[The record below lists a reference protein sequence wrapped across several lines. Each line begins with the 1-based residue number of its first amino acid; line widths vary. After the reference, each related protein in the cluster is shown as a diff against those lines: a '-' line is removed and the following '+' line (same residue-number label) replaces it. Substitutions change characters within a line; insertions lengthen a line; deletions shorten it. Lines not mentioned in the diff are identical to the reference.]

1 MFCGHCGYNN
11 PNTSKFCLKCGSEL
25 AKYMPGGASAAAAA
39 TLRTPAQQQRL
50 AQAPGVLAA
59 PVAQPGMGVQRP
71 GAAPMPQTA
80 RPGVAPMPQSQMP
93 QAGRPVAGA
102 APQQPAQRPSR
113 ATHNRPSS
121 IPDAGPAVRPGSNHA
136 AAPAVAPAAGNGNVV
151 IPRGPVTGNNQPAA
165 GYNQPAGVYTQP
177 NAVYNRPST
186 GVTVLDDLMSA
197 PVHPSSSELP
207 RIASDVPRSAY
218 GPRVTLVR
226 ERGTRYEIT
235 EFPATVG
242 KGSAANV
249 RIEGNT
255 AISRVHLLVRYTGQC
270 FAVEDK
276 NSTNGT
282 CINGNR
288 LEPGELVKLKS
299 GDKIKMGNEVFTVE
313 VS

>member
-25 AKYMPGGASAAAAA
+25 AKYMPGGAAAAA
-39 TLRTPAQQQRL
+39 TLRTPAQQQRPV
-50 AQAPGVLAA
+50 QAPG
-59 PVAQPGMGVQRP
+59 AQTGMGAQ
-71 GAAPMPQTA
+71 
-80 RPGVAPMPQSQMP
+80 RPGVAPMAQPQMS
-93 QAGRPVAGA
+93 QAGRPVAGM
-102 APQQPAQRPSR
+102 APQQPVQRPAR
-113 ATHNRPSS
+113 ASHNRPSN
-121 IPDAGPAVRPGSNHA
+121 IPDAGPAVRPGSHPA
-136 AAPAVAPAAGNGNVV
+136 AAPTATPAGANGNVV
-151 IPRGPVTGNNQPAA
+151 IPRGPVAGTNQPAA
-165 GYNQPAGVYTQP
+165 GYNQP
-177 NAVYNRPST
+177 NAVYNRPSA
-186 GVTVLDDLMSA
+186 GVTVLDDLMASSD
-197 PVHPSSSELP
+197 HPSSSELP

-218 GPRVTLVR
+218 GPRIALIR
-226 ERGTRYEIT
+226 ERGTRYDIT

-288 LEPGELVKLKS
+288 LEPGELVKLKN
-299 GDKIKMGNEVFTVE
+299 GDKLKMGNEVFTVE
-313 VS
+313 IR

>member
-39 TLRTPAQQQRL
+39 TLRTPAQQQRPV
-50 AQAPGVLAA
+50 QAPGV
-59 PVAQPGMGVQRP
+59 QTGMGAQRP
-71 GAAPMPQTA
+71 AAAPMPQTA
-80 RPGVAPMPQSQMP
+80 RPGVAPMAQPQMP
-93 QAGRPVAGA
+93 QAGRPVAGM
-102 APQQPAQRPSR
+102 APQQPVQRPARTS
-113 ATHNRPSS
+113 HNRPSN
-121 IPDAGPAVRPGSNHA
+121 IPDAGPAVRPGSHPA
-136 AAPAVAPAAGNGNVV
+136 AAPTATPAGANGNVV
-151 IPRGPVTGNNQPAA
+151 IPRGPVAGNNQPAA
-165 GYNQPAGVYTQP
+165 GYNQP

-186 GVTVLDDLMSA
+186 GVTVLDDLMASSD
-197 PVHPSSSELP
+197 HPSSSELP

-218 GPRVTLVR
+218 GPRMALIR
-226 ERGTRYEIT
+226 ERGTRYDIT

-288 LEPGELVKLKS
+288 LEPGELVKLKN
-299 GDKIKMGNEVFTVE
+299 GDKLKMGNEVFTVE
-313 VS
+313 IR

>member
-25 AKYMPGGASAAAAA
+25 AKYMPGGAAAAAAA
-39 TLRTPAQQQRL
+39 TLRAPAQQQRPV
-50 AQAPGVLAA
+50 QAPG
-59 PVAQPGMGVQRP
+59 AQAGMGTQRS
-71 GAAPMPQTA
+71 GAAPMPQA
-80 RPGVAPMPQSQMP
+80 GRPGVAPMAQPQTP
-93 QAGRPVAGA
+93 QAGRPAAGA
-102 APQQPAQRPSR
+102 YPQQPVQRPARTS
-113 ATHNRPSS
+113 HNRPSN
-121 IPDAGPAVRPGSNHA
+121 IPDAGPAVRPGSHPA
-136 AAPAVAPAAGNGNVV
+136 AAPAAAPAGANGGVV
-151 IPRGPVTGNNQPAA
+151 IPRGPVAGNNQPAA
-165 GYNQPAGVYTQP
+165 GYNQP

-186 GVTVLDDLMSA
+186 GVTVLDDLMASSD
-197 PVHPSSSELP
+197 HPSSSELP

-218 GPRVTLVR
+218 GPRMALIR
-226 ERGTRYEIT
+226 ERGTRYDIT

-288 LEPGELVKLKS
+288 LEPGELVKLKN
-299 GDKIKMGNEVFTVE
+299 GDKVKMGNEVFTVE
-313 VS
+313 IR

>member
-39 TLRTPAQQQRL
+39 TLRTPAQQQRPVQAL
-50 AQAPGVLAA
+50 GAQT
-59 PVAQPGMGVQRP
+59 GMGTQRP
-71 GAAPMPQTA
+71 AAAPMPQTA
-80 RPGVAPMPQSQMP
+80 RPGVAPMAQPQMP
-93 QAGRPVAGA
+93 QAGRPAAGM
-102 APQQPAQRPSR
+102 APQQPVQRPARTS
-113 ATHNRPSS
+113 HNRPSN
-121 IPDAGPAVRPGSNHA
+121 IPDAGPAVRPGSHPA
-136 AAPAVAPAAGNGNVV
+136 AAPAGANANVV
-151 IPRGPVTGNNQPAA
+151 IPRGPAAGSNQPAA
-165 GYNQPAGVYTQP
+165 GYNQP

-186 GVTVLDDLMSA
+186 GVTVLDDLMASSD
-197 PVHPSSSELP
+197 HPSSSELP

-218 GPRVTLVR
+218 GPRMALIR
-226 ERGTRYEIT
+226 ERGTRYDIT

-288 LEPGELVKLKS
+288 LEPGELVKLKN
-299 GDKIKMGNEVFTVE
+299 GDKLKMGNEVFTVE
-313 VS
+313 IR

>member
-39 TLRTPAQQQRL
+39 TLRTPAQQQRPV
-50 AQAPGVLAA
+50 QAPGARTRTG
-59 PVAQPGMGVQRP
+59 AQPP
-71 GAAPMPQTA
+71 AAAPMPQTA
-80 RPGVAPMPQSQMP
+80 RPGVAPMAQPQMP
-93 QAGRPVAGA
+93 QAGHPAAGM
-102 APQQPAQRPSR
+102 APQQPVQRPARTS
-113 ATHNRPSS
+113 HNRPSN
-121 IPDAGPAVRPGSNHA
+121 IPDAGPAVRPGSHPA
-136 AAPAVAPAAGNGNVV
+136 AAPAGANANVV
-151 IPRGPVTGNNQPAA
+151 IPRGPAAGSNQPAA
-165 GYNQPAGVYTQP
+165 GYNQP
-177 NAVYNRPST
+177 NAIYNRPST
-186 GVTVLDDLMSA
+186 GVTVLDDLMASSD
-197 PVHPSSSELP
+197 HPSSSELP

-218 GPRVTLVR
+218 GPRMALIR
-226 ERGTRYEIT
+226 ERGTRYDIT

-288 LEPGELVKLKS
+288 LEPGELVKLKN
-299 GDKIKMGNEVFTVE
+299 GDKLKMGNEVFTVE
-313 VS
+313 IR

>member
-39 TLRTPAQQQRL
+39 TLRTPAQQQCPV
-50 AQAPGVLAA
+50 QAPGV
-59 PVAQPGMGVQRP
+59 QTGMGAQRP
-71 GAAPMPQTA
+71 AAAPMPQTA
-80 RPGVAPMPQSQMP
+80 RPGVAPMAQSQMP
-93 QAGRPVAGA
+93 QAGRPAAGM
-102 APQQPAQRPSR
+102 APQQPVQRPARTS
-113 ATHNRPSS
+113 HNRPSN
-121 IPDAGPAVRPGSNHA
+121 IPDAGPAVRPGSHPA
-136 AAPAVAPAAGNGNVV
+136 AAPTAAPAGANGNVV
-151 IPRGPVTGNNQPAA
+151 IPRGPAAGANQPAA
-165 GYNQPAGVYTQP
+165 GYNQP

-186 GVTVLDDLMSA
+186 GVTVLDDLMASSD
-197 PVHPSSSELP
+197 HPSSSELP

-218 GPRVTLVR
+218 GPRMALIR
-226 ERGTRYEIT
+226 ERGTRYDIT

-288 LEPGELVKLKS
+288 LEPGELVKLKN
-299 GDKIKMGNEVFTVE
+299 GDKLKMGNEVFTVE
-313 VS
+313 IR

>member
-1 MFCGHCGYNN
+1 
-11 PNTSKFCLKCGSEL
+11 
-25 AKYMPGGASAAAAA
+25 
-39 TLRTPAQQQRL
+39 
-50 AQAPGVLAA
+50 
-59 PVAQPGMGVQRP
+59 
-71 GAAPMPQTA
+71 
-80 RPGVAPMPQSQMP
+80 MP
-93 QAGRPVAGA
+93 QAGRPAAGA
-102 APQQPAQRPSR
+102 YPQQPAQRPAR
-113 ATHNRPSS
+113 ASHNRPSN
-121 IPDAGPAVRPGSNHA
+121 IPDAGPAVRPGSHPVA
-136 AAPAVAPAAGNGNVV
+136 APSAAPAGADNNVV
-151 IPRGPVTGNNQPAA
+151 IPRGPVA
-165 GYNQPAGVYTQP
+165 GTNQPAGAYSQP

-186 GVTVLDDLMSA
+186 GVTVLDELMASSD
-197 PVHPSSSELP
+197 HPSSSELP

-218 GPRVTLVR
+218 GPRMTLVR

-288 LEPGELVKLKS
+288 LEPGELVKLKN
-299 GDKIKMGNEVFTVE
+299 GDKVKMGNEVFTVE
-313 VS
+313 IR

>member
-25 AKYMPGGASAAAAA
+25 AKYMPGGTAAAA
-39 TLRTPAQQQRL
+39 TLRTPAQQQRPVQTPG
-50 AQAPGVLAA
+50 AQAS
-59 PVAQPGMGVQRP
+59 MGAQRP
-71 GAAPMPQTA
+71 GAA
-80 RPGVAPMPQSQMP
+80 QMP
-93 QAGRPVAGA
+93 QAGRPVAGM
-102 APQQPAQRPSR
+102 APQQPVQRPAR
-113 ATHNRPSS
+113 ASHNRPSN
-121 IPDAGPAVRPGSNHA
+121 IPDAGPAVRPGSHPA
-136 AAPAVAPAAGNGNVV
+136 AAPTAAPAGVNGNVV
-151 IPRGPVTGNNQPAA
+151 IPRGPVAGNNQPAA
-165 GYNQPAGVYTQP
+165 GYNQP
-177 NAVYNRPST
+177 NAVYNRPSA
-186 GVTVLDDLMSA
+186 GVTVLDDLMASSD
-197 PVHPSSSELP
+197 HPSSSELP

-218 GPRVTLVR
+218 GPRIALIR
-226 ERGTRYEIT
+226 ERGTRYDIT

-288 LEPGELVKLKS
+288 LEPGELVKLKN
-299 GDKIKMGNEVFTVE
+299 GDKLKMGNEVFTVE
-313 VS
+313 IR

>member
-1 MFCGHCGYNN
+1 M
-11 PNTSKFCLKCGSEL
+11 
-25 AKYMPGGASAAAAA
+25 
-39 TLRTPAQQQRL
+39 
-50 AQAPGVLAA
+50 
-59 PVAQPGMGVQRP
+59 RP
-71 GAAPMPQTA
+71 G
-80 RPGVAPMPQSQMP
+80 
-93 QAGRPVAGA
+93 
-102 APQQPAQRPSR
+102 
-113 ATHNRPSS
+113 THP
-121 IPDAGPAVRPGSNHA
+121 A
-136 AAPAVAPAAGNGNVV
+136 AAPSAAPAGANGNVV
-151 IPRGPVTGNNQPAA
+151 IPRGPVA
-165 GYNQPAGVYTQP
+165 GANQPAGAYNQP

-186 GVTVLDDLMSA
+186 GVTVLDELMASSD
-197 PVHPSSSELP
+197 HPSSSELP

-218 GPRVTLVR
+218 GPRMTLVR

-288 LEPGELVKLKS
+288 LEPGELVKLKN
-299 GDKIKMGNEVFTVE
+299 GDTVKMGNEVLTVE
-313 VS
+313 IR

>member
-25 AKYMPGGASAAAAA
+25 AKYMPGGAAAAA
-39 TLRTPAQQQRL
+39 TLRTPAQQQRPV
-50 AQAPGVLAA
+50 QAPG
-59 PVAQPGMGVQRP
+59 AQAGMGAQRP
-71 GAAPMPQTA
+71 GAAPMPQ
-80 RPGVAPMPQSQMP
+80 
-93 QAGRPVAGA
+93 AGRPAAGA
-102 APQQPAQRPSR
+102 YPQQPVQRPARTS
-113 ATHNRPSS
+113 HNRPSN
-121 IPDAGPAVRPGSNHA
+121 IPDAGPAVRPGSHPA
-136 AAPAVAPAAGNGNVV
+136 TAPTAAPAGANGNVV
-151 IPRGPVTGNNQPAA
+151 IPRGPVAGANQPAA
-165 GYNQPAGVYTQP
+165 GYNQP

-186 GVTVLDDLMSA
+186 GVTVLDDLMASSD
-197 PVHPSSSELP
+197 HPSSSELP

-218 GPRVTLVR
+218 GPRMALIR
-226 ERGTRYEIT
+226 ERGTRYDIT

-288 LEPGELVKLKS
+288 LEPGELVKLKN
-299 GDKIKMGNEVFTVE
+299 GDKLKMGNEVFTVE
-313 VS
+313 IR

>member
-39 TLRTPAQQQRL
+39 TLRTPAQQQRP
-50 AQAPGVLAA
+50 A
-59 PVAQPGMGVQRP
+59 
-71 GAAPMPQTA
+71 AAPMQQTA
-80 RPGVAPMPQSQMP
+80 RPGVAPMSQPQMP
-93 QAGRPVAGA
+93 QAGRPAAGM
-102 APQQPAQRPSR
+102 APQQPVQRPARTS
-113 ATHNRPSS
+113 HNRPFN
-121 IPDAGPAVRPGSNHA
+121 IPDAGPAVRPGSHPA
-136 AAPAVAPAAGNGNVV
+136 APTAAPAGANGNVV
-151 IPRGPVTGNNQPAA
+151 IPRGPAAGANQPAA
-165 GYNQPAGVYTQP
+165 GYSQP

-186 GVTVLDDLMSA
+186 GVTVLDDLMASSD
-197 PVHPSSSELP
+197 HPSSSELP

-218 GPRVTLVR
+218 GPRMALIR
-226 ERGTRYEIT
+226 ERGTRYDIT

-288 LEPGELVKLKS
+288 LEPGELVKLKN
-299 GDKIKMGNEVFTVE
+299 GDKLKMGNEVFTVE
-313 VS
+313 IH

>member
-39 TLRTPAQQQRL
+39 TLRTPAQQQRP
-50 AQAPGVLAA
+50 AQAAGAPAA

-71 GAAPMPQTA
+71 SAAPMPQAA
-80 RPGVAPMPQSQMP
+80 RPGMAPMGQPAMP
-93 QAGRPVAGA
+93 QTGRPVASA
-102 APQQPAQRPSR
+102 YPQQPAQRPVR
-113 ATHNRPSS
+113 ASHNRPSN
-121 IPDAGPAVRPGSNHA
+121 IPDAGPAVRPGSHPVA
-136 AAPAVAPAAGNGNVV
+136 APSAAPAGADNNVV
-151 IPRGPVTGNNQPAA
+151 IPRGPVA
-165 GYNQPAGVYTQP
+165 GTNQPAGAYSQP

-186 GVTVLDDLMSA
+186 GVTVLDELMASSD
-197 PVHPSSSELP
+197 HPSSSELP

-218 GPRVTLVR
+218 GPRMTLVR

-288 LEPGELVKLKS
+288 LEPGELVKLKN
-299 GDKIKMGNEVFTVE
+299 GDKVKMGNEVFTVE
-313 VS
+313 IR

>member
-39 TLRTPAQQQRL
+39 TLRTPAQQQRP
-50 AQAPGVLAA
+50 AQAPG
-59 PVAQPGMGVQRP
+59 AQTGMGAQRP
-71 GAAPMPQTA
+71 AAAPMPQTA
-80 RPGVAPMPQSQMP
+80 RPGVVPMAQPQMP
-93 QAGRPVAGA
+93 QAGRPAAGM
-102 APQQPAQRPSR
+102 APQQPVQRPARTS
-113 ATHNRPSS
+113 HNRPSN
-121 IPDAGPAVRPGSNHA
+121 IPDAGPAVRPGSHPA
-136 AAPAVAPAAGNGNVV
+136 APTAAPAGANGNVV
-151 IPRGPVTGNNQPAA
+151 IPRGPAAGANQPAV
-165 GYNQPAGVYTQP
+165 GYNQPH
-177 NAVYNRPST
+177 AVYNRPST
-186 GVTVLDDLMSA
+186 GVTVLDDLMASSD
-197 PVHPSSSELP
+197 HPLSSELP

-218 GPRVTLVR
+218 GPRMALIR
-226 ERGTRYEIT
+226 ERGTRYDIT

-288 LEPGELVKLKS
+288 LEPGELVKLKN
-299 GDKIKMGNEVFTVE
+299 GDKLKMGNEVFTVE
-313 VS
+313 IR

>member
-25 AKYMPGGASAAAAA
+25 AKYMPGGAAAAA
-39 TLRTPAQQQRL
+39 TLRTPAQQQRPV
-50 AQAPGVLAA
+50 QAPGAQAGMGAQRPAAA
-59 PVAQPGMGVQRP
+59 P
-71 GAAPMPQTA
+71 
-80 RPGVAPMPQSQMP
+80 MP
-93 QAGRPVAGA
+93 QAGRPAAGA
-102 APQQPAQRPSR
+102 YPQQPVQRPARTS
-113 ATHNRPSS
+113 HNRPSN
-121 IPDAGPAVRPGSNHA
+121 IPDAGPAVRPGSHPA
-136 AAPAVAPAAGNGNVV
+136 AAPTAAPAGANGNVV
-151 IPRGPVTGNNQPAA
+151 IPRGPVAGANQPAA
-165 GYNQPAGVYTQP
+165 GYNQP

-186 GVTVLDDLMSA
+186 GVTVLDDLMASSD
-197 PVHPSSSELP
+197 HPSSSELP

-218 GPRVTLVR
+218 GPRMALIR
-226 ERGTRYEIT
+226 ERGTRYDIT

-288 LEPGELVKLKS
+288 LEPGELVKLKN
-299 GDKIKMGNEVFTVE
+299 GDKLKMGNEVFTVE
-313 VS
+313 IR

>member
-39 TLRTPAQQQRL
+39 TLRTPAQQQRP
-50 AQAPGVLAA
+50 AQAAGAPTA
-59 PVAQPGMGVQRP
+59 PVAQPGMGAQRP
-71 GAAPMPQTA
+71 GAAAMPQAA
-80 RPGVAPMPQSQMP
+80 RPGMAPMGQPAMP
-93 QAGRPVAGA
+93 QAGRPVADA
-102 APQQPAQRPSR
+102 CPQQPAQRPAR
-113 ATHNRPSS
+113 ASHNRPSN
-121 IPDAGPAVRPGSNHA
+121 IPDAGPAVRPGSRPVA
-136 AAPAVAPAAGNGNVV
+136 APSAAPAGANGNVM
-151 IPRGPVTGNNQPAA
+151 IPRGPVA
-165 GYNQPAGVYTQP
+165 GTNQPAGAYSQP

-186 GVTVLDDLMSA
+186 GVTVLDELMASSD
-197 PVHPSSSELP
+197 HPSSSELP

-218 GPRVTLVR
+218 GPRMTLVR

-288 LEPGELVKLKS
+288 LEPGELVKLKN
-299 GDKIKMGNEVFTVE
+299 GDKVKMGNEVFTVE
-313 VS
+313 IR

>member
-39 TLRTPAQQQRL
+39 TLRTPAQQQRP
-50 AQAPGVLAA
+50 AQA
-59 PVAQPGMGVQRP
+59 GMGAQRP
-71 GAAPMPQTA
+71 GAAAMPQAARPGMAPMGQPAMPQT
-80 RPGVAPMPQSQMP
+80 
-93 QAGRPVAGA
+93 GRPVASA
-102 APQQPAQRPSR
+102 YPQQPAQRPVR
-113 ATHNRPSS
+113 ASHNRPSN
-121 IPDAGPAVRPGSNHA
+121 IPDAGPAVRPGSHPV
-136 AAPAVAPAAGNGNVV
+136 AAPSSAPAGANNVV
-151 IPRGPVTGNNQPAA
+151 IPCGPVA
-165 GYNQPAGVYTQP
+165 GTNQPAGAYSQP

-186 GVTVLDDLMSA
+186 GVTVLDELMASSD
-197 PVHPSSSELP
+197 HPSSSELP

-218 GPRVTLVR
+218 GPRMALVR

-288 LEPGELVKLKS
+288 LEPGELVKLKN
-299 GDKIKMGNEVFTVE
+299 GDKVKMGNEVFTVE
-313 VS
+313 IR

>member
-25 AKYMPGGASAAAAA
+25 AKYMPGGAAAAA
-39 TLRTPAQQQRL
+39 TLRTPAQQQRPVQTPG
-50 AQAPGVLAA
+50 AQAS
-59 PVAQPGMGVQRP
+59 MGAQRP
-71 GAAPMPQTA
+71 GAAPMPQ
-80 RPGVAPMPQSQMP
+80 PQMP
-93 QAGRPVAGA
+93 QAGRPVAGM
-102 APQQPAQRPSR
+102 APQQPVQRPAR
-113 ATHNRPSS
+113 ASHNRPSN
-121 IPDAGPAVRPGSNHA
+121 IPDAGPAVRPGSHPA
-136 AAPAVAPAAGNGNVV
+136 AAPTAAPAGVNGNVV
-151 IPRGPVTGNNQPAA
+151 IPRGPVAGNNQPAA
-165 GYNQPAGVYTQP
+165 GYNQP
-177 NAVYNRPST
+177 NAVYNRPSA
-186 GVTVLDDLMSA
+186 GVTVLDDLMASSD
-197 PVHPSSSELP
+197 HPSSSELP

-218 GPRVTLVR
+218 GPRIALIR
-226 ERGTRYEIT
+226 ERGTRYDIT

-288 LEPGELVKLKS
+288 LEPGELVKLKN
-299 GDKIKMGNEVFTVE
+299 GDKLKMGNEVFTVE
-313 VS
+313 IR

>member
-39 TLRTPAQQQRL
+39 TLRTPAQQQRP
-50 AQAPGVLAA
+50 A
-59 PVAQPGMGVQRP
+59 
-71 GAAPMPQTA
+71 AAPMPQTA
-80 RPGVAPMPQSQMP
+80 RPGVAPMARPQMP
-93 QAGRPVAGA
+93 QAGRPAAGM
-102 APQQPAQRPSR
+102 APQQPVQRPARTS
-113 ATHNRPSS
+113 HNRPSN
-121 IPDAGPAVRPGSNHA
+121 IPDAGPAVRPGSH
-136 AAPAVAPAAGNGNVV
+136 PAVAPTAAPAGANGNVV
-151 IPRGPVTGNNQPAA
+151 IPRGPAAGANQPAA
-165 GYNQPAGVYTQP
+165 GYNQP

-186 GVTVLDDLMSA
+186 GVTVLDDLMASSD
-197 PVHPSSSELP
+197 HPSSSELP

-218 GPRVTLVR
+218 GPRMALIR
-226 ERGTRYEIT
+226 ERGTRYDIT

-288 LEPGELVKLKS
+288 LEPGELVKLKN
-299 GDKIKMGNEVFTVE
+299 GDKLKMGNEVFTVE
-313 VS
+313 IR

>member
-25 AKYMPGGASAAAAA
+25 AKYMPGGASAAAA
-39 TLRTPAQQQRL
+39 TLRTPVQQQRPV
-50 AQAPGVLAA
+50 QAPG
-59 PVAQPGMGVQRP
+59 AQTGMGAQRP
-71 GAAPMPQTA
+71 AAAPMPQTA
-80 RPGVAPMPQSQMP
+80 RPGVAPMAQPQMP
-93 QAGRPVAGA
+93 QAGRPAAGM
-102 APQQPAQRPSR
+102 APQQPVQRPARTS
-113 ATHNRPSS
+113 HNRPSN
-121 IPDAGPAVRPGSNHA
+121 IPDAGPAVRPGSHPA
-136 AAPAVAPAAGNGNVV
+136 ATPTAAPAGANGNVV
-151 IPRGPVTGNNQPAA
+151 IPRGPAAGASQPAA
-165 GYNQPAGVYTQP
+165 GYNQP

-186 GVTVLDDLMSA
+186 GVTVLDDLMASSD
-197 PVHPSSSELP
+197 HPSSSELP

-218 GPRVTLVR
+218 GPRMALIR
-226 ERGTRYEIT
+226 ERGTRYDIT

-288 LEPGELVKLKS
+288 LEPGELVKLKN
-299 GDKIKMGNEVFTVE
+299 GDKLKMGNEVFTVE
-313 VS
+313 IR

>member
-39 TLRTPAQQQRL
+39 TLRTPAQQQRP
-50 AQAPGVLAA
+50 AQAPG
-59 PVAQPGMGVQRP
+59 AQTGMGAQRP
-71 GAAPMPQTA
+71 AAAPMPQTA
-80 RPGVAPMPQSQMP
+80 RPGVVPMAQPQMP
-93 QAGRPVAGA
+93 QAGRPAVGM
-102 APQQPAQRPSR
+102 APQQPVQRPARTS
-113 ATHNRPSS
+113 HNRPSN
-121 IPDAGPAVRPGSNHA
+121 IPDAGPAVRPGSHPA
-136 AAPAVAPAAGNGNVV
+136 APTAAPAGANGNVV
-151 IPRGPVTGNNQPAA
+151 IPRGPAAGANQPAV
-165 GYNQPAGVYTQP
+165 GYNQPH
-177 NAVYNRPST
+177 AVYNRPST
-186 GVTVLDDLMSA
+186 GVTVLDDLMASSD
-197 PVHPSSSELP
+197 HPSSSELP

-218 GPRVTLVR
+218 GPRMALIR
-226 ERGTRYEIT
+226 ERGTRYDIT

-288 LEPGELVKLKS
+288 LEPGELVKLKN
-299 GDKIKMGNEVFTVE
+299 GDKLKMGNEVFTVE
-313 VS
+313 IR

>member
-25 AKYMPGGASAAAAA
+25 AKYMPGGAAAAA
-39 TLRTPAQQQRL
+39 TLRTPAQQQRPV
-50 AQAPGVLAA
+50 QAPG
-59 PVAQPGMGVQRP
+59 AQAGMGAQRP
-71 GAAPMPQTA
+71 GAAPMPQ
-80 RPGVAPMPQSQMP
+80 
-93 QAGRPVAGA
+93 AGRPVAGM
-102 APQQPAQRPSR
+102 APQQPVQRPAR
-113 ATHNRPSS
+113 ASHNRPSN
-121 IPDAGPAVRPGSNHA
+121 IPDAGPAVRPGSHPA
-136 AAPAVAPAAGNGNVV
+136 AVPTAAPAGVNGNVV
-151 IPRGPVTGNNQPAA
+151 IPRGPVAGNNQPAA
-165 GYNQPAGVYTQP
+165 GYNQP
-177 NAVYNRPST
+177 NAVYNRPSA
-186 GVTVLDDLMSA
+186 GVTVLDDLMASSD
-197 PVHPSSSELP
+197 HPSSSELP

-218 GPRVTLVR
+218 GPRIAPIR
-226 ERGTRYEIT
+226 ERGTRYDIT

-288 LEPGELVKLKS
+288 LEPGELVKLKN
-299 GDKIKMGNEVFTVE
+299 GDKLKMGNEVFTVE
-313 VS
+313 IR

>member
-25 AKYMPGGASAAAAA
+25 AKYMPGGAAAAA
-39 TLRTPAQQQRL
+39 TLRTPAQQQRPV
-50 AQAPGVLAA
+50 QAPG
-59 PVAQPGMGVQRP
+59 AQAGMGAQRP
-71 GAAPMPQTA
+71 GAAPMPQ
-80 RPGVAPMPQSQMP
+80 
-93 QAGRPVAGA
+93 AGRPAAGA
-102 APQQPAQRPSR
+102 YPQQPVQHPARTS
-113 ATHNRPSS
+113 HNRPSN
-121 IPDAGPAVRPGSNHA
+121 IPDAGPAVRPGSHPA
-136 AAPAVAPAAGNGNVV
+136 AAPAPAPAGANGNVV
-151 IPRGPVTGNNQPAA
+151 IPRGPVAGANRPAA
-165 GYNQPAGVYTQP
+165 GYNQP

-186 GVTVLDDLMSA
+186 GVTVLDDLMASSD
-197 PVHPSSSELP
+197 HPSSSELP

-218 GPRVTLVR
+218 GPRMALIR
-226 ERGTRYEIT
+226 ERGTRYDIT

-288 LEPGELVKLKS
+288 LEPGELVKLKN
-299 GDKIKMGNEVFTVE
+299 GDKLKMGNEVFTVE
-313 VS
+313 IR

>member
-39 TLRTPAQQQRL
+39 TLRTPAQQQRP
-50 AQAPGVLAA
+50 AQA
-59 PVAQPGMGVQRP
+59 GMGAQRP
-71 GAAPMPQTA
+71 GAAAMPQAA
-80 RPGVAPMPQSQMP
+80 RPGVAPMGQPAMP
-93 QAGRPVAGA
+93 QTGRPVASA
-102 APQQPAQRPSR
+102 YSQQPAQRPVR
-113 ATHNRPSS
+113 ASHNRPSN
-121 IPDAGPAVRPGSNHA
+121 IPDAGPAVRPGSHPV
-136 AAPAVAPAAGNGNVV
+136 AAPSSAPAGANNVV
-151 IPRGPVTGNNQPAA
+151 IPRGPVA
-165 GYNQPAGVYTQP
+165 GTNQPAGAYSQP

-186 GVTVLDDLMSA
+186 GVTVLDELMASSD
-197 PVHPSSSELP
+197 HPSSSELP

-218 GPRVTLVR
+218 GPRMALVR

-288 LEPGELVKLKS
+288 LEPGELVKLKN
-299 GDKIKMGNEVFTVE
+299 GDKVKMGNEVFTVE
-313 VS
+313 IR

>member
-39 TLRTPAQQQRL
+39 TLRTPAQQQRPV
-50 AQAPGVLAA
+50 QAPC
-59 PVAQPGMGVQRP
+59 AQTGMGAQRP
-71 GAAPMPQTA
+71 AAAPMPQTA
-80 RPGVAPMPQSQMP
+80 RPGVAPMAQPQMP
-93 QAGRPVAGA
+93 QAGRPAAGM
-102 APQQPAQRPSR
+102 APQQPVQRPARTS
-113 ATHNRPSS
+113 HNRPSN
-121 IPDAGPAVRPGSNHA
+121 IPDAGPAVRPGSHPA
-136 AAPAVAPAAGNGNVV
+136 AAPTAAPAGANGNVV
-151 IPRGPVTGNNQPAA
+151 IPRGSVAGANQPAV
-165 GYNQPAGVYTQP
+165 GYNQPH
-177 NAVYNRPST
+177 AVYNRPST
-186 GVTVLDDLMSA
+186 GVTVLDDLMASSD
-197 PVHPSSSELP
+197 HPSSSELP

-218 GPRVTLVR
+218 GPRMALIR
-226 ERGTRYEIT
+226 ERGTRYDIT

-288 LEPGELVKLKS
+288 LELGELVKLKN
-299 GDKIKMGNEVFTVE
+299 GDKLKMGNEVFTVE
-313 VS
+313 IR

>member
-25 AKYMPGGASAAAAA
+25 AKYMPGGASAAAA
-39 TLRTPAQQQRL
+39 TLRTPAQQQCPV
-50 AQAPGVLAA
+50 QAPG
-59 PVAQPGMGVQRP
+59 AQTGMGAQRP
-71 GAAPMPQTA
+71 AATTMPQTA
-80 RPGVAPMPQSQMP
+80 RPGVAPMAQPQMP
-93 QAGRPVAGA
+93 QAGRPAAGM
-102 APQQPAQRPSR
+102 APQQPVQRPARTS
-113 ATHNRPSS
+113 HNRPSN
-121 IPDAGPAVRPGSNHA
+121 IPDAGPAVRPGSHPA
-136 AAPAVAPAAGNGNVV
+136 APTAAPAGANGNVV
-151 IPRGPVTGNNQPAA
+151 IPRGPAAGANQPAA
-165 GYNQPAGVYTQP
+165 GYNQP

-186 GVTVLDDLMSA
+186 GVTVLDDLMASSD
-197 PVHPSSSELP
+197 HPSSSELP

-218 GPRVTLVR
+218 GPRMALIR
-226 ERGTRYEIT
+226 ERGTRYDIT

-288 LEPGELVKLKS
+288 LEPGELVKLKN
-299 GDKIKMGNEVFTVE
+299 GDKLKMGNEVFTVE
-313 VS
+313 IR

>member
-39 TLRTPAQQQRL
+39 TLRTPAQPQRPV
-50 AQAPGVLAA
+50 QAPG
-59 PVAQPGMGVQRP
+59 AQTGMGAQRP
-71 GAAPMPQTA
+71 AAAPMPQAA
-80 RPGVAPMPQSQMP
+80 RPGVAPMAQPQMP
-93 QAGRPVAGA
+93 QAGRPAAGM
-102 APQQPAQRPSR
+102 APQQPVQRPARTS
-113 ATHNRPSS
+113 HNRPSN
-121 IPDAGPAVRPGSNHA
+121 IPDAGPAVRPGSHPA
-136 AAPAVAPAAGNGNVV
+136 AAPMAAPAGANGNVV
-151 IPRGPVTGNNQPAA
+151 IPRGPAAGANQPAA
-165 GYNQPAGVYTQP
+165 GYNQP

-186 GVTVLDDLMSA
+186 GVTVLDDLMASSD
-197 PVHPSSSELP
+197 HPSSSELP

-218 GPRVTLVR
+218 GPRMALIR
-226 ERGTRYEIT
+226 ERGTRYDIT

-255 AISRVHLLVRYTGQC
+255 AISRVHVLVRYTGQC

-288 LEPGELVKLKS
+288 LEPGELVKLKN
-299 GDKIKMGNEVFTVE
+299 GDKLKMGNEVFTVE
-313 VS
+313 IR

>member
-25 AKYMPGGASAAAAA
+25 AKYIPGGASAAAA
-39 TLRTPAQQQRL
+39 TLRTPAQQQRP
-50 AQAPGVLAA
+50 A
-59 PVAQPGMGVQRP
+59 
-71 GAAPMPQTA
+71 AAPMPQTA
-80 RPGVAPMPQSQMP
+80 RPGVAPMAQPQMP
-93 QAGRPVAGA
+93 QAGRPAAGM
-102 APQQPAQRPSR
+102 APQQPVQRSAR
-113 ATHNRPSS
+113 TSHNRPSN
-121 IPDAGPAVRPGSNHA
+121 IPDAGPAVRPGSHPA
-136 AAPAVAPAAGNGNVV
+136 AAPTAAPAGANGNVV
-151 IPRGPVTGNNQPAA
+151 IPRGPAAGANQPAA
-165 GYNQPAGVYTQP
+165 GYNQP
-177 NAVYNRPST
+177 NAVYNRPSA
-186 GVTVLDDLMSA
+186 GVTVLDDLMASSD
-197 PVHPSSSELP
+197 HPSSSELP

-218 GPRVTLVR
+218 GPRMALIR
-226 ERGTRYEIT
+226 ERGTRYDIT

-288 LEPGELVKLKS
+288 LEPGELVKLKN
-299 GDKIKMGNEVFTVE
+299 GDKLKMGNEVFTVE
-313 VS
+313 IR

>member
-39 TLRTPAQQQRL
+39 TLRTPAQQQRP
-50 AQAPGVLAA
+50 A
-59 PVAQPGMGVQRP
+59 
-71 GAAPMPQTA
+71 AAPMQQTA
-80 RPGVAPMPQSQMP
+80 RPGVAPMSQPQMP
-93 QAGRPVAGA
+93 QAGRPAAGM
-102 APQQPAQRPSR
+102 APQQPVQRPARTS
-113 ATHNRPSS
+113 HNRPSN
-121 IPDAGPAVRPGSNHA
+121 IPDAGPAVRPGSHPA
-136 AAPAVAPAAGNGNVV
+136 APTAAPAGANGNVV
-151 IPRGPVTGNNQPAA
+151 IPRGPAAGANQPTA
-165 GYNQPAGVYTQP
+165 GYNQP

-186 GVTVLDDLMSA
+186 GVTVLDDLMASSD
-197 PVHPSSSELP
+197 HPSSSELP

-218 GPRVTLVR
+218 GPRMALIR
-226 ERGTRYEIT
+226 ERGTRYDIT

-288 LEPGELVKLKS
+288 LEPGELVKLKN
-299 GDKIKMGNEVFTVE
+299 GDKLKMGNEVFTVE
-313 VS
+313 IR

>member
-39 TLRTPAQQQRL
+39 TLRTPAQQQRP
-50 AQAPGVLAA
+50 AQA
-59 PVAQPGMGVQRP
+59 GMGAQRP
-71 GAAPMPQTA
+71 GAAAMPQTA
-80 RPGVAPMPQSQMP
+80 RPGMAPMGQPAMP

-102 APQQPAQRPSR
+102 YPQQPAQRPAR
-113 ATHNRPSS
+113 ASHNRPSN
-121 IPDAGPAVRPGSNHA
+121 IPDAGPAVRPGSHPV
-136 AAPAVAPAAGNGNVV
+136 AAPAGANGNVV
-151 IPRGPVTGNNQPAA
+151 IPRGPVA
-165 GYNQPAGVYTQP
+165 GTNQPAGAYSQP

-186 GVTVLDDLMSA
+186 GVTVLDELMASSD
-197 PVHPSSSELP
+197 HPSSSELP

-218 GPRVTLVR
+218 GPRMTLVR

-288 LEPGELVKLKS
+288 LEPGELVKLKN
-299 GDKIKMGNEVFTVE
+299 GDKVKMGNEVFTVE
-313 VS
+313 IR

>member
-25 AKYMPGGASAAAAA
+25 AKYMPGGASAAAA
-39 TLRTPAQQQRL
+39 TLRTPAQQQCPV
-50 AQAPGVLAA
+50 QAPG
-59 PVAQPGMGVQRP
+59 AQMGMGAQRP
-71 GAAPMPQTA
+71 AAAPMPQTA
-80 RPGVAPMPQSQMP
+80 RPGVAPMAQPQMP
-93 QAGRPVAGA
+93 QAGRPAAGM
-102 APQQPAQRPSR
+102 APQQPVQRPARTS
-113 ATHNRPSS
+113 HNRPSS
-121 IPDAGPAVRPGSNHA
+121 IPDAGPAVRPGSHPA
-136 AAPAVAPAAGNGNVV
+136 AAPTAAPAGANGNVV
-151 IPRGPVTGNNQPAA
+151 IPRGPAAGANQPAA
-165 GYNQPAGVYTQP
+165 GYNQP

-186 GVTVLDDLMSA
+186 GVTVLDDLMASSD
-197 PVHPSSSELP
+197 HPSSSELP

-218 GPRVTLVR
+218 GPRMALIR
-226 ERGTRYEIT
+226 ERGTRYDIT

-288 LEPGELVKLKS
+288 LEPGELVKLKN
-299 GDKIKMGNEVFTVE
+299 GDKLKMGNEVFTVE
-313 VS
+313 IR

>member
-39 TLRTPAQQQRL
+39 TLRTPAQQQRP
-50 AQAPGVLAA
+50 AQAAGAPAA
-59 PVAQPGMGVQRP
+59 PVVQPGMGAQRP
-71 GAAPMPQTA
+71 GAAAMPQAA
-80 RPGVAPMPQSQMP
+80 RPGMAPMGQPAMP
-93 QAGRPVAGA
+93 QAGRPVAGTY
-102 APQQPAQRPSR
+102 PQQPAQRPAR
-113 ATHNRPSS
+113 ASHNRPSN
-121 IPDAGPAVRPGSNHA
+121 IPDAGPAVRPGSHPVA
-136 AAPAVAPAAGNGNVV
+136 APSAAPAGANNNVV
-151 IPRGPVTGNNQPAA
+151 IPRGPVAGANQPAVA
-165 GYNQPAGVYTQP
+165 YGQPK
-177 NAVYNRPST
+177 AVYNRPST
-186 GVTVLDDLMSA
+186 GVTVLDELMASSD
-197 PVHPSSSELP
+197 HPSSSELP

-218 GPRVTLVR
+218 GPRMTLVR

-288 LEPGELVKLKS
+288 LEPGELVKLKN
-299 GDKIKMGNEVFTVE
+299 GDKVKMGNEVFTVE
-313 VS
+313 IR

>member
-25 AKYMPGGASAAAAA
+25 AKYIPGGASAAAA
-39 TLRTPAQQQRL
+39 TLRTPAQQQRP
-50 AQAPGVLAA
+50 A
-59 PVAQPGMGVQRP
+59 
-71 GAAPMPQTA
+71 AAPMPQTA
-80 RPGVAPMPQSQMP
+80 RPGVAPMAQPQMP
-93 QAGRPVAGA
+93 QAGRPAAGM
-102 APQQPAQRPSR
+102 APQQPVQRLARTS
-113 ATHNRPSS
+113 HNRPSN
-121 IPDAGPAVRPGSNHA
+121 IPDAGPAVRPGSHPA
-136 AAPAVAPAAGNGNVV
+136 AAPTAAPAGANGNVV
-151 IPRGPVTGNNQPAA
+151 IPRGPAAGVNQPAA
-165 GYNQPAGVYTQP
+165 GYNQP

-186 GVTVLDDLMSA
+186 GVTVLDDLMASSD
-197 PVHPSSSELP
+197 HPSSSELP

-218 GPRVTLVR
+218 GPRMALIR
-226 ERGTRYEIT
+226 ERGTRYDIT

-288 LEPGELVKLKS
+288 LEPGELVKLKN
-299 GDKIKMGNEVFTVE
+299 GDKLKMGNEVFTVE
-313 VS
+313 IR

>member
-39 TLRTPAQQQRL
+39 TLRTPAQQQRP
-50 AQAPGVLAA
+50 AQAPG
-59 PVAQPGMGVQRP
+59 AQTGMGAQRP
-71 GAAPMPQTA
+71 AAAPMPQTA
-80 RPGVAPMPQSQMP
+80 RPGVAPMAQPQMP
-93 QAGRPVAGA
+93 QAGRPAAGM
-102 APQQPAQRPSR
+102 APQQPVQRPARTS
-113 ATHNRPSS
+113 HNRPSN
-121 IPDAGPAVRPGSNHA
+121 IPDAGPAVRPGSHPA
-136 AAPAVAPAAGNGNVV
+136 AAPAGANGNVV
-151 IPRGPVTGNNQPAA
+151 IPRGPAAGACQPAA
-165 GYNQPAGVYTQP
+165 GYNQP

-186 GVTVLDDLMSA
+186 GVTVLDDLMASSD
-197 PVHPSSSELP
+197 HSSSSELP

-218 GPRVTLVR
+218 GPRMALIR
-226 ERGTRYEIT
+226 ERGTRYDIT

-288 LEPGELVKLKS
+288 LEPGELVKLKN
-299 GDKIKMGNEVFTVE
+299 GDKLKMGNEVFTVE
-313 VS
+313 IR

>member
-39 TLRTPAQQQRL
+39 TLRTPAQQQRPVQAPS
-50 AQAPGVLAA
+50 AQA
-59 PVAQPGMGVQRP
+59 GMGTQRP
-71 GAAPMPQTA
+71 AAAPMPQAA
-80 RPGVAPMPQSQMP
+80 RPGVVPMAQPQMP
-93 QAGRPVAGA
+93 QAGRPAAGM
-102 APQQPAQRPSR
+102 APQQSVQRPARTS
-113 ATHNRPSS
+113 HNRPSN
-121 IPDAGPAVRPGSNHA
+121 IPDAGPAVRPGSHPA
-136 AAPAVAPAAGNGNVV
+136 APTAAPAGVNGNVV
-151 IPRGPVTGNNQPAA
+151 IPRGPAAGANQPAA
-165 GYNQPAGVYTQP
+165 GYNQPY
-177 NAVYNRPST
+177 AVYNRPST
-186 GVTVLDDLMSA
+186 GVTVLDDLMASSD
-197 PVHPSSSELP
+197 HPSSSELP

-218 GPRVTLVR
+218 GPRMALIR
-226 ERGTRYEIT
+226 ERGTRYDIT

-288 LEPGELVKLKS
+288 LEPGELVKLKN
-299 GDKIKMGNEVFTVE
+299 GDKLKMGNEVFTVE
-313 VS
+313 IR

>member
-39 TLRTPAQQQRL
+39 TLRTPAQQQRPV
-50 AQAPGVLAA
+50 QAPGAQTGMGAQRPAAA
-59 PVAQPGMGVQRP
+59 P
-71 GAAPMPQTA
+71 
-80 RPGVAPMPQSQMP
+80 MP
-93 QAGRPVAGA
+93 QAGRPAAGM
-102 APQQPAQRPSR
+102 APQQPVQRPARTS
-113 ATHNRPSS
+113 HNRPSN
-121 IPDAGPAVRPGSNHA
+121 IPDAGPAVRPGSHPA
-136 AAPAVAPAAGNGNVV
+136 AAPTAAPAGANGNVV
-151 IPRGPVTGNNQPAA
+151 IPRGPAAGANQPPV
-165 GYNQPAGVYTQP
+165 GYNQPH
-177 NAVYNRPST
+177 AVYNRPST
-186 GVTVLDDLMSA
+186 GVTVLDDLMASSD
-197 PVHPSSSELP
+197 HPSSSELP

-218 GPRVTLVR
+218 GPRMALIR
-226 ERGTRYEIT
+226 ERGTRYDIT

-288 LEPGELVKLKS
+288 LGPGELVKLKN
-299 GDKIKMGNEVFTVE
+299 GDKLKMGNEVFTVE
-313 VS
+313 IR

>member
-25 AKYMPGGASAAAAA
+25 AKYMPGGAAAAA
-39 TLRTPAQQQRL
+39 TLRTPAQQQRPVQTPG
-50 AQAPGVLAA
+50 AQAS
-59 PVAQPGMGVQRP
+59 MGAQRP
-71 GAAPMPQTA
+71 GAAPMPQ
-80 RPGVAPMPQSQMP
+80 SQMP
-93 QAGRPVAGA
+93 LAGRPVAGM
-102 APQQPAQRPSR
+102 APQQPVQRPAR
-113 ATHNRPSS
+113 ASHNRPSN
-121 IPDAGPAVRPGSNHA
+121 IPDAGPAVRPGSHPA
-136 AAPAVAPAAGNGNVV
+136 AAPTAAPAGVNGNVV
-151 IPRGPVTGNNQPAA
+151 IPRGPVAGNNQPAA
-165 GYNQPAGVYTQP
+165 GYNQP
-177 NAVYNRPST
+177 NAVYNRPSA
-186 GVTVLDDLMSA
+186 GVTVLDDLMASSD
-197 PVHPSSSELP
+197 HPSSSELP

-218 GPRVTLVR
+218 GPRIALIR
-226 ERGTRYEIT
+226 ERGTRYDIT

-288 LEPGELVKLKS
+288 LEPGELVKLKN
-299 GDKIKMGNEVFTVE
+299 GDKLKMGNEVFTVE
-313 VS
+313 IR